1 MKPPTGRRRL
11 APNIPTAGKPEVPST
26 GKANA
31 LPAGGTGWL
40 SWNGPLLPSL
50 ASGILLWAAFP
61 PLGWWLLVWIAPLG
75 WLQLILRPRLSGR
88 WPYLAIWLAGMIHW
102 AAVVQGVR
110 LAHPAL
116 YVGWLS
122 MSAYLALYP
131 LLFVGLTRV
140 AVHRLGISIVISAP
154 VVWTGLELLRGH
166 ALTGFSMALLGH
178 TLFRQVALIQIADLG
193 GAYAVSFAVMFVA
206 ACLARS
212 LPRRVRQRAEPPVRQ
227 AWWPLAAVVV
237 MLAGMLFYG
246 RVSQRDLDAPNGPV
260 AELNV
265 ALIQDSFDTV
275 FEYDFQRERDVFAS
289 YLQLSRD
296 AVLEQPEL
304 DLIVWPESAYAGTLG
319 EVLVDHPLAVPSE
332 VPLGEE
338 EFRDAVQARQI
349 AVDQKN
355 RDVAT
360 TLNGLIRRNGGRDE
374 GIWLIVG
381 TDSQRIGSGTV
392 ERFNTVLLIDPQG
405 NVASRYFK
413 MHLVM
418 FGEYIP
424 FGRMIPLLYRL
435 TPMTVGLTPG
445 EKPTAFVTPRATI
458 APSICFEST
467 VPHLIRRQV
476 AALRRQGHAPDV
488 LVNVTNDG
496 WFWGSSILDLH
507 LACGVFRAV
516 ENRLP
521 FLVAANTGLSASVD
535 QNGRIGREG
544 PRRAKA
550 VLLSR
555 VRSVSW
561 DSWYAWWG
569 DVPAGCCL
577 LFCFA
582 VSIVGAVN
590 WVRHRNMPE
599 SPE

>member
-1 MKPPTGRRRL
+1 MPNVP
-11 APNIPTAGKPEVPST
+11 APGTPEVSSNA
-26 GKANA
+26 KADS
-31 LPAGGTGWL
+31 LPGGGSGWL

-61 PLGWWLLVWIAPLG
+61 PLGWWLLAWIAPLG
-75 WLQLILRPRLSGR
+75 WLQLILRPRIPGR

-102 AAVVQGVR
+102 AAVMQGVR

-131 LLFVGLTRV
+131 LLFVGLSRV
-140 AVHRLGISIVISAP
+140 AVHRLGISVVISAP

-178 TLFRQVALIQIADLG
+178 TLFRQVELIQVADLG

-206 ACLARS
+206 ACLARG
-212 LPRRVRQRAEPPVRQ
+212 LLRRRRSQEERPFRR
-227 AWWPLAAVVV
+227 AWWPLAAAGV
-237 MLAGMLFYG
+237 MLSGMFLYG
-246 RVSQRDLDAPNGPV
+246 RLTQRDLDAQGGP
-260 AELNV
+260 ATELDV

-275 FEYDFQRERDVFAS
+275 FEYNFQRERDVFAS

-296 AVLEQPEL
+296 AVLEHPEL
-304 DLIVWPESAYAGTLG
+304 DLIVWPESVYAGTLG
-319 EVLVDHPLAVPSE
+319 EVLVEQPLIVPQE
-332 VPLGEE
+332 VPLGEQ

-360 TLNGLIRRNGGRDE
+360 GLNSLSKRTGDRED

-381 TDSQRIGSGTV
+381 TDSQRITSGTV
-392 ERFNTVLLIDPQG
+392 ERFNSALLIDPQG
-405 NVASRYFK
+405 DVASRYFK

-418 FGEYIP
+418 FGEYLP
-424 FGRMIPLLYRL
+424 FGRMFPLLYRL

-445 EKPTAFVTPRATI
+445 QKPTAFVTPQGTL

-476 AALRRQGHAPDV
+476 ASLREQGHAPDV
-488 LVNVTNDG
+488 LVSVTNDG

-521 FLVAANTGLSASVD
+521 FLAAANTGLSASID
-535 QNGRIGREG
+535 QNGRIRAEG
-544 PRRAKA
+544 PSRAPF
-550 VLLSR
+550 VLISQ
-555 VRSVSW
+555 VRSVAW
-561 DSWYAWWG
+561 DSWYAWCG

-582 VSIVGAVN
+582 VSIVGAVD
-590 WVRHRNMPE
+590 WARRRNVPN